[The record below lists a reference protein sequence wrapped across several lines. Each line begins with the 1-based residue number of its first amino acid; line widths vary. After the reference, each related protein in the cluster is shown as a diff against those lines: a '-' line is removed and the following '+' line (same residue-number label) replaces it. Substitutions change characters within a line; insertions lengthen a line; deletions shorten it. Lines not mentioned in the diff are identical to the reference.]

1 MKSTMSV
8 NAVVVAPMAAF
19 PRATRR
25 LHRLGATFL
34 RKNSRERQERM
45 EISTT
50 GLVEFPV
57 LVKDQ
62 LGHRDIWCILLKKG
76 SICASCQTSKSSKE
90 SPLSGA
96 HRRLDFRVTQCLH
109 FVTTNPYFGHVEQI
123 PTSIFCV
130 RANLLWEFP
139 IRIVFNGRREMS
151 RMPTDCVSELF
162 SSLES
167 LYPRC

>member
-1 MKSTMSV
+1 MSV

-76 SICASCQTSKSSKE
+76 SICASCQT
-90 SPLSGA
+90 
-96 HRRLDFRVTQCLH
+96 RLVQKYIAGLNYGYT
-109 FVTTNPYFGHVEQI
+109 I
-123 PTSIFCV
+123 PFKGRFC
-130 RANLLWEFP
+130 N
-139 IRIVFNGRREMS
+139 
-151 RMPTDCVSELF
+151 EL
-162 SSLES
+162 
-167 LYPRC
+167 